1 MINEQKITSLDGLA
15 DTRIIMKLYLGG
27 FNMVTRRF
35 QFEESLK
42 ELSTEIVYMGERVEK
57 AIQLSVQSLISGDL
71 TSAHIVISQD
81 YEINA
86 LEEKIDY
93 IGSKLIA
100 TQQPVAKDLR
110 RILIS
115 FKIANDLERM
125 GDLAVD
131 VAKAAV
137 RLGDSNNTL
146 KTIADIPRMAE
157 LAQQMTNES
166 ITAFTEEN
174 IDLAYKMAKMDDEV
188 DSLHSKIMHE
198 LFTHIAN
205 DPQSIN
211 KAILVG
217 FVSRYLERIA
227 DHATNIGE
235 SVVYLVRGKR
245 PDLNQ

>member
-1 MINEQKITSLDGLA
+1 M
-15 DTRIIMKLYLGG
+15 
-27 FNMVTRRF
+27 TRRS

-42 ELSTEIVYMGERVEK
+42 ELSSEIIHMGERVEK
-57 AIQLSVQSLISGDL
+57 AIHLSVQSLITGDL

-86 LEEKIDY
+86 LEEKIDN
-93 IGSKLIA
+93 IGSTLIA

-115 FKIANDLERM
+115 FKIASDLERM
-125 GDLAVD
+125 ADLAVD
-131 VAKAAV
+131 VAKSAV
-137 RLGDSNNTL
+137 RLGENHTL
-146 KTIADIPRMAE
+146 KLITDITKMAE
-157 LAQQMTNES
+157 LAEQMTNES
-166 ITAFTEEN
+166 IRAFTEEN

-205 DPQSIN
+205 DPQSVN

>member
-1 MINEQKITSLDGLA
+1 
-15 DTRIIMKLYLGG
+15 
-27 FNMVTRRF
+27 MVTGRL
-35 QFEESLK
+35 QFEEQLK
-42 ELSTEIVYMGERVEK
+42 GLSSEIIHMGERVEN
-57 AIQLSVQSLISGDL
+57 AIQLSVKSLITGDL
-71 TSAHIVISQD
+71 TSANIVIAQD
-81 YEINA
+81 FEINA
-86 LEEKIDY
+86 LEEKIGD
-93 IGSKLIA
+93 IGAKLIA

-115 FKIANDLERM
+115 FKIASDLERM
-125 GDLAVD
+125 ADLAVD

-137 RLGDSNNTL
+137 RLGDYQTVKSL
-146 KTIADIPRMAE
+146 AEIPRMAE

-166 ITAFTEEN
+166 IIAFTEEN
-174 IDLAYKMAKMDDEV
+174 IDLAYKMSSLDDEV
-188 DSLHSKIMHE
+188 DHLHSKVMIG

-205 DPQSIN
+205 DPNSIN

-217 FVSRYLERIA
+217 FVSRYIERIA

>member
-1 MINEQKITSLDGLA
+1 
-15 DTRIIMKLYLGG
+15 
-27 FNMVTRRF
+27 MVTRRS

-42 ELSTEIVYMGERVEK
+42 ELSSEIIDMGERVEK
-57 AIQLSVQSLISGDL
+57 AIHLSVQSLITGDL

-86 LEEKIDY
+86 LEEKIDN
-93 IGSKLIA
+93 IGSALIA
-100 TQQPVAKDLR
+100 RQQPVAKDLR

-115 FKIANDLERM
+115 FKIASDLERM
-125 GDLAVD
+125 ADLAVD
-131 VAKAAV
+131 VAKSAV
-137 RLGDSNNTL
+137 RLGENHTL
-146 KTIADIPRMAE
+146 KMITDITKMAE
-157 LAQQMTNES
+157 IAEQMTNES
-166 ITAFTEEN
+166 IRAFTEEN

-198 LFTHIAN
+198 LFTHIGN
-205 DPQSIN
+205 DPQSVN